1 MNLQFIK
8 MVGNN
13 ELYVDVDNL
22 SYVTKREYRVDSLE
36 LINRLKSLQS
46 KINIP
51 KILNVSVEAD
61 KITTLEQYIEGKTIA
76 EMIEQGI
83 FINQQQFEKYIV
95 SLATSLQLLH
105 QQAIIHKDIKPANI
119 VVTDDDDI
127 YLIDFNISRTYKAEQ
142 TKDTQLFG
150 TEGYAS
156 PEQYGFSQTTNLSD
170 VYSLGKTLIDLISIT
185 ILSPEQFDFY
195 NNLFKQMTALDP
207 NNRITLEQLLKAI
220 GYGVPVWKMIYQR
233 LKMAIS
239 FGLIRTRGGIGVSI
253 AVSMFFVMFGY
264 AMIET
269 NTTHDNGL
277 WIAIRAIP
285 VYYTGA
291 LAMNRWII
299 PLSRKL
305 WIKLS
310 NQNILIKAVMWYL
323 FRWMEV
329 FGFGFTAGIVAMI
342 IINLFN

>member
-8 MVGNN
+8 MIGNN
-13 ELYVDVDNL
+13 ELYIDVDNL
-22 SYVTKREYRVDSLE
+22 NYITKREYSLESLE
-36 LINRLKSLQS
+36 LINTLNSIQS

-51 KILNVSVEAD
+51 NILKVEVGDD
-61 KITTLEQYIEGKTIA
+61 KITTLEQYIEGKTIE
-76 EMIEQGI
+76 EMIEQGT
-83 FINQQQFEKYIV
+83 FINHQQFEKYIV

-105 QQAIIHKDIKPANI
+105 QQGIIHKDVKPANI
-119 VVTDDDDI
+119 VVTDDQI

-156 PEQYGFSQTTNLSD
+156 PEQYGFSQTTNMSD

-195 NNLFKQMTALDP
+195 SNLFKQMTALDP
-207 NNRITLEQLLKAI
+207 SNRITLEQLLKEI
-220 GYGVPVWKMIYQR
+220 GYGVPIWKTVYQT
-233 LKMAIS
+233 LIKVAS
-239 FGLIRTRGGIGVSI
+239 FGLIKTRGGIGVSI
-253 AVSMFFVMFGY
+253 IVSIFFVMFGY

-269 NTTHDNGL
+269 NTAHNNVL
-277 WIAIRAIP
+277 WVAIRAIP

-299 PLSRKL
+299 PKSREL
-305 WIKLS
+305 WLHFK
-310 NQNILIKAVMWYL
+310 NRNILIKAFMWYL

-329 FGFGFTAGIVAMI
+329 FGFGFAAGFVALI
-342 IINLFN
+342 IIKLFN